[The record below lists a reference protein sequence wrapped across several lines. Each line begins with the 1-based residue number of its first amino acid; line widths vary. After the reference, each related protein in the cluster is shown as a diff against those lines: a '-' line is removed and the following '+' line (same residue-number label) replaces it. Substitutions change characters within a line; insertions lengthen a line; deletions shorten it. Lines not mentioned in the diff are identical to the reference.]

1 MTDVPALLER
11 LATHSRERPAN
22 VALSFWSRGTMDG
35 MSWVDVYEGTA
46 RVGRRL
52 RGLGVGAGDVALI
65 AAADPRQQVLGL
77 LGAMACGGVPALLP
91 SLSSRAATAELRTT
105 VRSLRSSPEGGGAKL
120 IVASSEL
127 ADVAADLG
135 SEGNVVLLDN
145 EALALEDASDL
156 F

>member
-22 VALSFWSRGTMDG
+22 VALSFWSRGTRDG
-35 MSWVDVYEGTA
+35 MSWVDVYEGAA

-91 SLSSRAATAELRTT
+91 SAATAELRTT

-127 ADVAADLG
+127 ADV
-135 SEGNVVLLDN
+135 
-145 EALALEDASDL
+145 
-156 F
+156 